1 MRCHD
6 NSHDTQEWAWSG
18 DLNSELREVSEDYH
32 ESEVDSAHGLCS
44 EVLAIVAAVNE
55 RV

>member
-6 NSHDTQEWAWSG
+6 NIHVTKKGAWSG
-18 DLNSELREVSEDYH
+18 YLNAELGEVPEDYH
-32 ESEVDSAHGLCS
+32 ESEVDSSHGLCS

-55 RV
+55 GV

>member
-6 NSHDTQEWAWSG
+6 NSQVTKKGAWSG
-18 DLNSELREVSEDYH
+18 DLNSEVREVSEDYH

-44 EVLAIVAAVNE
+44 EVLAIMAAVNE
-55 RV
+55 GV

>member
-1 MRCHD
+1 M
-6 NSHDTQEWAWSG
+6 TKKGAWSG
-18 DLNSELREVSEDYH
+18 DLNSELREMSEDYH

>member
-6 NSHDTQEWAWSG
+6 NSQVTTWSG
-18 DLNSELREVSEDYH
+18 DLNSEVREVSEDYH

-44 EVLAIVAAVNE
+44 EVLAIMAAVNE
-55 RV
+55 GV